1 MAEGSTNGK
10 FSWVSGSAE
19 AGTEFTA
26 NVAYYPYAEGMVL
39 SGDQGY
45 EISNVALPPTNFE
58 KGFTVTVTTVD
69 GCVAELVAPENE
81 VKRSGILVM
90 PELAVNALIPVTLE
104 TEAGMTDVGL
114 NVTIDHEAVTGFYG
128 MFLMPGVW
136 ENVKMSI
143 EYGYFGFSDI
153 LAGAMGQELPC
164 YLYEGQEVELKLS
177 EFGIAPEY
185 FEYDVYN

>member
-1 MAEGSTNGK
+1 M
-10 FSWVSGSAE
+10 SGSAE

>member
-1 MAEGSTNGK
+1 M
-10 FSWVSGSAE
+10 SGSAE

-26 NVAYYPYAEGMVL
+26 NVAYYPYAESMVL

-136 ENVKMSI
+136 ENVKLFEVSTNSFSYGANLALPEVTVEEVTYVKYEIFKVENGEVLPNTDWTTGEPI
-143 EYGYFGFSDI
+143 EFPT
-153 LAGAMGQELPC
+153 E
-164 YLYEGQEVELKLS
+164 
-177 EFGIAPEY
+177 
-185 FEYDVYN
+185 